1 MVKYHINLEDV
12 KYQIVHQSLDHKHTS
27 AYTPARE
34 TVPSPGSP
42 ERQEVPALPC
52 NSEDSLHQF
61 QKAKFDCEIPSY
73 N

>member
-42 ERQEVPALPC
+42 DYLF
-52 NSEDSLHQF
+52 N
-61 QKAKFDCEIPSY
+61 
-73 N
+73 